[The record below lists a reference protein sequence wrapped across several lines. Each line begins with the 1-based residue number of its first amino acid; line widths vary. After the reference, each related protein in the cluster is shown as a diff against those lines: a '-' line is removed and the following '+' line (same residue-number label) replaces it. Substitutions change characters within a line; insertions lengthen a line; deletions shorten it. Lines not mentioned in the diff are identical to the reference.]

1 VTDST
6 KLNDWFQVAAS
17 VGVIISLVFVGLQI
31 QQSREIAIADIY
43 QQRAAMSIQV
53 QQGNYTVERYE
64 RAVMKLLDGE
74 TLTPREEG
82 LLRFAQNPW
91 FSYWENVHFQYQI
104 GLLSEEQWI
113 STRNS
118 MLDRFKR
125 PIYQEWWEGQRQEW
139 RASFADEVDRV
150 LVEAKASE

>member
-1 VTDST
+1 MTDST

-64 RAVMKLLDGE
+64 RAVFKLLDGE

-104 GLLSEEQWI
+104 GLMSEEQWI
-113 STRNS
+113 SSRNS
-118 MLDRFKR
+118 MLAHA
-125 PIYQEWWEGQRQEW
+125 ISSAG
-139 RASFADEVDRV
+139 ASLRSVISMGFCNS
-150 LVEAKASE
+150 LSTLSMSASAYFSER